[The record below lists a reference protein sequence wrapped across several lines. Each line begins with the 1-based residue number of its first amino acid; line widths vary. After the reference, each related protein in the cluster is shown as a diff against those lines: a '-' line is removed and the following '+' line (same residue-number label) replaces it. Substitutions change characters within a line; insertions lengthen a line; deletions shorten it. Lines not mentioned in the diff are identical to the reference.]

1 MVKTIFLLLVVLFW
15 YGVAVCV
22 VQTVKHCTTR
32 EAASF
37 CIQKIKEV
45 FAWSWKEAFAKP
57 PVQYMTHIGWDG
69 ERQCF
74 NPKVADEELVELGK
88 LFQFFRCID
97 IRYNEKF
104 YAYRISVVYGDAG
117 QKNSEEFKT
126 LVTKVLG
133 GCLADHM
140 MKYSMWCGEN
150 SSLFMVT
157 LYPEYMEIAIAR
169 NDAGKSWLEALR
181 KKREQAKIEDQ
192 RKAQGI
198 CTLEEVWGENKGD
211 RMTWGYDAKIAHQ
224 YQTKSS
230 IQTGIDTHCHALITG
245 SSGSGKSVALLFLLG
260 KRLQSDPGTQV
271 YVCDYKNS
279 ADFRFLDEYTKYYT
293 GDRCYEGIMEFY
305 RKFQKPENPGSRRE
319 GLC

>member
-1 MVKTIFLLLVVLFW
+1 MVNIIFLLLIMMFW

-97 IRYNEKF
+97 IRYNENV
-104 YAYRISVVYGDAG
+104 YAYRISIVYGDAG

-140 MKYSMWCGEN
+140 MKYGVWRGEN

-157 LYPEYMEIAIAR
+157 LYSEYME
-169 NDAGKSWLEALR
+169 
-181 KKREQAKIEDQ
+181 
-192 RKAQGI
+192 
-198 CTLEEVWGENKGD
+198 D
-211 RMTWGYDAKIAHQ
+211 R
-224 YQTKSS
+224 
-230 IQTGIDTHCHALITG
+230 
-245 SSGSGKSVALLFLLG
+245 KSV
-260 KRLQSDPGTQV
+260 V
-271 YVCDYKNS
+271 
-279 ADFRFLDEYTKYYT
+279 
-293 GDRCYEGIMEFY
+293 
-305 RKFQKPENPGSRRE
+305 
-319 GLC
+319 

>member
-1 MVKTIFLLLVVLFW
+1 
-15 YGVAVCV
+15 
-22 VQTVKHCTTR
+22 
-32 EAASF
+32 
-37 CIQKIKEV
+37 
-45 FAWSWKEAFAKP
+45 
-57 PVQYMTHIGWDG
+57 
-69 ERQCF
+69 
-74 NPKVADEELVELGK
+74 K

-169 NDAGKSWLEALR
+169 NKEGVKVIENL
-181 KKREQAKIEDQ
+181 KKKKERAKIEDQ

-198 CTLEEVWGENKGD
+198 CTLEEVWGENKG
-211 RMTWGYDAKIAHQ
+211 
-224 YQTKSS
+224 
-230 IQTGIDTHCHALITG
+230 
-245 SSGSGKSVALLFLLG
+245 
-260 KRLQSDPGTQV
+260 
-271 YVCDYKNS
+271 
-279 ADFRFLDEYTKYYT
+279 
-293 GDRCYEGIMEFY
+293 
-305 RKFQKPENPGSRRE
+305 
-319 GLC
+319 

>member
-1 MVKTIFLLLVVLFW
+1 MVNIIFFLLVMLFW
-15 YGVAVCV
+15 YGVAVCA
-22 VQTVKHCTTR
+22 VQTVKRCTTR

-245 SSGSGKSVALLFLLG
+245 SSGSGKSVALLFLSL
-260 KRLQSDPGTQV
+260 T
-271 YVCDYKNS
+271 
-279 ADFRFLDEYTKYYT
+279 
-293 GDRCYEGIMEFY
+293 
-305 RKFQKPENPGSRRE
+305 
-319 GLC
+319 